1 MEIEGRKKVPVSCL
15 RLFWANLVLSACTF
29 GGGFVI
35 ISMMKKKFVEELG
48 WLEEGEMLDM
58 AAIAQSA
65 PGSLAVN
72 ASIVV
77 GYRVRRISGAV
88 TAAVATVIPPL
99 VIISL
104 ISVFYNQFS
113 SNPYI
118 AVALQVMRAGVA
130 AVIFDV
136 VISLA
141 QNIWKTGS
149 ALWIFLMAASFIASY
164 FLKVSAVVIILICG
178 VIGFLH
184 SRGEEKREGSL

>member
-1 MEIEGRKKVPVSCL
+1 MEKEEKKQVPVSCL
-15 RLFWANLVLSACTF
+15 RLFWENLILSACTF

-35 ISMMKKKFVEELG
+35 ISMMRKRFVEEMG

-77 GYRVRRISGAV
+77 GYRLRRLSGAV

-136 VISLA
+136 VLSLA
-141 QNIWKTGS
+141 HNIRKTGS
-149 ALWIFLMAASFIASY
+149 VLWISMMVAAFIASY

-178 VIGFLH
+178 AIGFVH
-184 SRGEEKREGSL
+184 SRMEDKRKGNL

>member
-1 MEIEGRKKVPVSCL
+1 MEENKKKTPVSCAK
-15 RLFWANLVLSACTF
+15 LFWINLVLSTCTF

-35 ISMMKKKFVEELG
+35 ISMMRKKFVEELG
-48 WLEEGEMLDM
+48 WLEEEEMLDM

-77 GYRVRRISGAV
+77 GYRVKKLKGAV
-88 TAAVATVIPPL
+88 TAALATVIPPL
-99 VIISL
+99 VIISV
-104 ISVFYNQFS
+104 ISVFYNQFCT
-113 SNPYI
+113 NPYI

-141 QNIWKTGS
+141 QNVLKTRS
-149 ALWIFLMAASFIASY
+149 ALWIGMMIAAFVASY
-164 FLKVSAVVIILICG
+164 LLDVSAVVIILICG
-178 VIGFLH
+178 GVGLLH
-184 SRGEEKREGSL
+184 TSLAGKKGVES

>member
-1 MEIEGRKKVPVSCL
+1 
-15 RLFWANLVLSACTF
+15 
-29 GGGFVI
+29 
-35 ISMMKKKFVEELG
+35 MKKKFVEELG

-178 VIGFLH
+178 VIGFLR